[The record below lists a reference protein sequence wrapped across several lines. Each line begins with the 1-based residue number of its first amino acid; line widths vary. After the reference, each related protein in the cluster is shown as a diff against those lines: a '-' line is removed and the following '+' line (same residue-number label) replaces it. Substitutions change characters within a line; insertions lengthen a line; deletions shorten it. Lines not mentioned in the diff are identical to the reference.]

1 MNKYNYIDLFA
12 GCGGLTDGFEQTNM
26 FRPYAF
32 VEWDKNASDTLKNRL
47 TTKWKVDSADNKVMH
62 FDIQRMDELLNGY
75 KNDNNFG
82 SHCGLKK
89 LVGNTQIDIIIGGPP
104 CQAYSIAG
112 RVQDKNNMKCDYR
125 NYLFESYLKVVKEF
139 QPKLFVFEN
148 VQGILSAKPDGTHI
162 IEKIIDDFD
171 RAGYVISKE
180 LKKVALLD
188 SSDYGVPQ
196 IRKRLIIIGIRKNTT
211 ITSPINILDDFYKNI
226 LPSHKV
232 KVKTTVSDAI
242 SDLDP
247 LYPLSTEE
255 KVDKRISHLKSS
267 TIKNHTPRFHS
278 QRDIEIFSELALDVA
293 NGSIMY
299 PDTDSLKKLYYEKTG
314 KKSSFH
320 KYNVLAFDKQS
331 NTIPAHLYK
340 DGLRHI
346 HPDHTQGRSITPRE
360 AGRLQTFDDDFEFL
374 GSMGASYKMI
384 GNAVPP
390 LLANKIALSVE
401 YLLEKYFV
409 EEKERYAS

>member
-12 GCGGLTDGFEQTNM
+12 GCGGLTDGFEQTNK

-47 TTKWKVDSADNKVMH
+47 TTKWKIGSADNKVIH

-75 KNDNNFG
+75 KNDNDFG

-89 LVGNTQIDIIIGGPP
+89 LVGNAIIDIIIGGPP
-104 CQAYSIAG
+104 CQAYSVAG
-112 RVQDKNNMKCDYR
+112 RVRDKNNMKCDYR
-125 NYLFESYLKVVKEF
+125 NYLFESYLKVVQEF

-148 VQGILSAKPDGTHI
+148 VQGILSAKPDGTNIIDKI
-162 IEKIIDDFD
+162 IEDFD

-180 LKKVALLD
+180 LKKEALLD

-211 ITSPINILDDFYKNI
+211 DANPQYILNDFYKNI

-232 KVKTTVSDAI
+232 NVKSTVEDAI

-247 LYPLSTEE
+247 LYPLDR
-255 KVDKRISHLKSS
+255 KDIANKRTSHSGN
-267 TIKNHTPRFHS
+267 TVMKNHTPRFHS
-278 QRDIEIFSELALDVA
+278 QRDIQIFSELALDVE
-293 NGSIMY
+293 NGSIKY
-299 PDTDSLKKLYYEKTG
+299 PDTESLKRLYYEKTG

-320 KYNVLAFDKQS
+320 KYNVLAYDKQS

-346 HPDHTQGRSITPRE
+346 HPDPEQGRSITPRE

-390 LLANKIALSVE
+390 LLANKIALSIDI
-401 YLLEKYFV
+401 LLKRYFDV
-409 EEKERYAS
+409 I